1 MKKKKLKQYV
11 GPMPVLYMKV
21 MCIELQ
27 SAGVNWEY
35 CKSLYFYFVNLLSDF
50 SLVVFQ
56 NMNTFII
63 DHKKTQTS
71 DFDRLLMEIHG
82 TY

>member
-1 MKKKKLKQYV
+1 MKKKKLKLYV

-21 MCIELQ
+21 MFIELQ

-35 CKSLYFYFVNLLSDF
+35 CKSLYFYFINLLSDF

-56 NMNTFII
+56 NMNIFII

-71 DFDRLLMEIHG
+71 AFDQSLIIN
-82 TY
+82 